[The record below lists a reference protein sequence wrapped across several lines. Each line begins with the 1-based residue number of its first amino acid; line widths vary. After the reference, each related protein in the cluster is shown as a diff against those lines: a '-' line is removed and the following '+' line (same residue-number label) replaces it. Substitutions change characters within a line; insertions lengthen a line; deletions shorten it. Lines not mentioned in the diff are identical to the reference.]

1 LQKSCDSLRTL
12 HQNLRHSA
20 FVLGNMHATSP
31 PTGRRIVLELERE
44 MEDGLYPLFYRTLA
58 PAEYHVYLHPD
69 DYRHVETIV
78 PLIVGD
84 AQRHLNDRVDQLN
97 NKSPWALLG
106 EKPSPIEVPPGGWAI
121 FIHAAANNE
130 VTRGELG
137 IVSRLAIPVSASYE
151 DGAPTVRIGRT
162 VVTETVRR
170 RSTADEPAAGTGSAR
185 ALVGTQT
192 EPVRFP
198 FESTSRH
205 GFATLSYID
214 EEGPHRF
221 TMRKD
226 TISIGRGGDAHWVD
240 VQVVTTPRVSREH
253 CRIRRAATGEFFIED
268 VSTWGTS
275 VDGAQLAR
283 GSPDAWRLPSRAR
296 IDLAG
301 ALVIEF
307 DAEAHR

>member
-1 LQKSCDSLRTL
+1 
-12 HQNLRHSA
+12 
-20 FVLGNMHATSP
+20 MHATTSP
-31 PTGRRIVLELERE
+31 PTGRKIVLELERE

-69 DYRHVETIV
+69 DYRRVEPIV

-84 AQRHLNDRVDQLN
+84 AQRHLNDRVEQLN
-97 NKSPWALLG
+97 SRPRWSRLG
-106 EKPSPIEVPPGGWAI
+106 EKPSPIEIPAGGWAI
-121 FIHAAANNE
+121 FIHPAANDE
-130 VTRGELG
+130 VEPGALG
-137 IVSRLAIPVSASYE
+137 IVSRLAIPAPPSYE
-151 DGAPTVRIGRT
+151 GGAPTVRIGRT
-162 VVTETVRR
+162 VVTETLRR
-170 RSTADEPAAGTGSAR
+170 RATTDEPAAGGSHAGSP
-185 ALVGTQT
+185 ADTQT

-205 GFATLSYID
+205 GFATLTYID
-214 EEGPHRF
+214 DEGPHRF

-226 TISIGRGGDAHWVD
+226 AISIGRGGDAHWVD

-253 CRIRRAATGEFFIED
+253 CRIRRAPTGEFFIED

-275 VDGAQLAR
+275 VDGR
-283 GSPDAWRLPSRAR
+283 RVDRSSPDAQALPLQVR

-307 DAEAHR
+307 NAETDR